1 MDANNHTKC
10 HTKCLVC
17 DCQIEDDGI
26 KIEFGDKKVTVC
38 SSGECGDKFKKAPA
52 KYIQAALISIFLGL
66 TSNPAI
72 AASSDEAY
80 KLIVA
85 EQGRLVSQYDATA
98 RDIDELEKQ
107 IAVLKHDY
115 AREVKSA
122 EDELKKKVTRKSQ
135 ELTDLKF
142 QIRDLDQAL
151 KKV

>member
-1 MDANNHTKC
+1 MDANHHIKS

-17 DCQIEDDGI
+17 DCQFEDDGI
-26 KIEFGDKKVTVC
+26 KVEFGDKKVIVC
-38 SSGECGDKFKKAPA
+38 SSECGDKFKKTPA

-72 AASSDEAY
+72 AASADEAY
-80 KLIVA
+80 KVIVA
-85 EQGRLVSQYDATA
+85 EQGQLVSRYDATA
-98 RDIDELEKQ
+98 RDVDELEKQ

-115 AREVKSA
+115 SREVKSA
-122 EDELKKKVTRKSQ
+122 EDELERQLTLKSR

-142 QIRDLDQAL
+142 QIRDLEQAL